1 MWLRKINAVLGL
13 ISTILILSHAIFYSV
28 WMLLRA
34 GIAKMSEYPSQI
46 LVVLMI
52 SHAII
57 SIVLAFLGHK
67 GAEKRKCN
75 NYPKMNKQTYVQRI
89 SGILLILFI
98 GLHIA
103 GALNHFQP
111 KILHAILH
119 PLFFIIA
126 LAHVAVSTSKAFITL
141 GIGNAK
147 SIKIIDI
154 VIKIICVLTII
165 ASIVGFY
172 LCLFVGVVK

>member
-1 MWLRKINAVLGL
+1 MRKINAAISL
-13 ISTILILSHAIFYSV
+13 ISTILILVHAIFYSV
-28 WMLLRA
+28 WMLFRA
-34 GIAKMSEYPSQI
+34 GFAKMSAYPSRI
-46 LVVLMI
+46 LVVLMMV
-52 SHAII
+52 HAII
-57 SIVLAFLGHK
+57 SIVLAILGHK

-75 NYPKMNKQTYVQRI
+75 NYPKMNKQTYIQRI

-126 LAHVAVSTSKAFITL
+126 LTHVSVSTSKAFITL

-147 SIKIIDI
+147 FIKIIDI
-154 VIKIICVLTII
+154 AIKIICVLTII
-165 ASIVGFY
+165 ACIVGFY
-172 LCLFVGVVK
+172 LCLFMGVVR

>member
-1 MWLRKINAVLGL
+1 MRKVNAVISL
-13 ISTILILSHAIFYSV
+13 ISTILILGHAIFYAV
-28 WMLLRA
+28 WMLFRA
-34 GIAKMSEYPSQI
+34 GIAKMSAYPSKI
-46 LVVLMI
+46 LVVLMLA
-52 SHAII
+52 HAII

-75 NYPKMNKQTYVQRI
+75 DYPKMNKQTCVQRI
-89 SGILLILFI
+89 SGVLLILLI

-119 PLFFIIA
+119 PLFFIIV

-141 GIGNAK
+141 GIGNATA
-147 SIKIIDI
+147 IKMIDI
-154 VIKIICVLTII
+154 VIKIICLLTVI
-165 ASIVGFY
+165 ACIVGFY

>member
-1 MWLRKINAVLGL
+1 MRKVNAVISL
-13 ISTILILSHAIFYSV
+13 ISTILILAHAIFYSV
-28 WMLLRA
+28 WMLFRA
-34 GIAKMSEYPSQI
+34 GFAKMSAYPSQI
-46 LVVLMI
+46 LVVLMMV
-52 SHAII
+52 HAII
-57 SIVLAFLGHK
+57 SIVLAILGHK

-89 SGILLILFI
+89 SGIMLILFI

-126 LAHVAVSTSKAFITL
+126 LTHVAVSTGKAFITL
-141 GIGNAK
+141 GIGSVKA
-147 SIKIIDI
+147 IKIISI

-165 ASIVGFY
+165 ACIVGFY
-172 LCLFVGVVK
+172 LCLFMGVVR

>member
-1 MWLRKINAVLGL
+1 MRKVNAVISL
-13 ISTILILSHAIFYSV
+13 ISTILILVHSIFYSV
-28 WMLLRA
+28 WMLFRA
-34 GIAKMSEYPSQI
+34 GFAKMSAYPSRI
-46 LVVLMI
+46 LVVLMMV
-52 SHAII
+52 HAII
-57 SIVLAFLGHK
+57 SIVLAILGHK

-98 GLHIA
+98 VLHIA

-126 LAHVAVSTSKAFITL
+126 LTHVSVSTSKAFITL

-147 SIKIIDI
+147 FIKIIDI
-154 VIKIICVLTII
+154 AIKIICGLTLI
-165 ASIVGFY
+165 ACIVGFY